1 MPRAEI
7 EAGLPREV
15 TFAPRV
21 APVVVILV
29 AVREVTVGT
38 ARADE
43 TVTFVHDEQLLL
55 LSDSVIVPDMD
66 ILLSAQRRTE

>member
-1 MPRAEI
+1 M

-21 APVVVILV
+21 APVVVMLV
-29 AVREVTVGT
+29 AVGEVTVGT

-43 TVTFVHDEQLLL
+43 TVTFVHDEQLLD
-55 LSDSVIVPDMD
+55 SFDSVITPV
-66 ILLSAQRRTE
+66 LAEFVLSAQARTE